1 MTDLNG
7 IKERI
12 EALIEPVIKANSFE
26 LVDLEIAG
34 PNYLRIRVDRPQGLN
49 LDDCAA
55 ISRKIEESLDASDII
70 GDKYFLE
77 VSSPGINRPLKKK
90 EHFTAFAG
98 RRIKIVTREKLN
110 GTHSFGGILKGMN
123 GDSVQ
128 IEENG
133 TITEIAYDII
143 KKANIDEEVF

>member
-12 EALIEPVIKANSFE
+12 EALIEPVIKANLYE

-49 LDDCAA
+49 LDDCAV
-55 ISRKIEESLDASDII
+55 ISRKIEEALDASDII

-77 VSSPGINRPLKKK
+77 VSSPGINRPLKKR
-90 EHFTAFAG
+90 EHFTAFAE
-98 RRIKIVTREKLN
+98 RRVKIVTREKLN

-123 GDSVQ
+123 GDNVLV
-128 IEENG
+128 EENG
-133 TITEIAYDII
+133 IITEIAFDII